1 VSLLHTHTH
10 TNDTHAHTQTLVFC
24 FSQTT
29 IQKKDMGKEVVKEE
43 EDDTTCVTKT
53 HET

>member
-1 VSLLHTHTH
+1 MTHTH
-10 TNDTHAHTQTLVFC
+10 TLKLL
-24 FSQTT
+24 FSVSLRQPYK
-29 IQKKDMGKEVVKEE
+29 KKDMGKEVVKEE